1 MRVPGPRV
9 VLAAGLTLLAL
20 AVVGVLL
27 VERSHHRAA
36 QPPPPAPPPP
46 SGPQVSAVGPYSAT
60 VTWHTDT
67 PTQETVAWGPA
78 GIRPLLWVQDA
89 AAATDHAVTLDGL
102 ASSTPYAV
110 RVDGTVLRFTSAVA
124 PTAASA
130 AVRDGAMRVNGGA
143 FFPFVTWEEC
153 PDRWQPELAQ
163 GIDLFA
169 GNPCTGLSSL
179 LTAVEG
185 RGLAA
190 GTSDDT
196 AGTTGAGLV
205 GWFYPDEADG
215 RGLNAESL
223 PAPGGAGLRFLTLTS
238 HFYSGAAPLPAGRG
252 IYPGLLEKAD
262 VIGFDLYPLQELCR
276 PELIPDVFDAQQEL
290 VALAPGKPTFQWI
303 EVREMKCP
311 DPAAAVTPQTIA
323 VESWLA
329 IAGGAHGLGFFP
341 PDWGDA
347 VGETIHGI
355 ATTVRR
361 LEPALLQPAVA
372 VQVSPDTPSV
382 RASAREL
389 GGAVYVIAVNAGT
402 TPATVTLTEPSLGDR
417 TLDVMG
423 TPRTVTAQDGA
434 LAVTLPPL
442 TAQIY
447 VAPPA

>member
-36 QPPPPAPPPP
+36 QPPPAPPPP

-67 PTQETVAWGPA
+67 PTQETVAWGPT
-78 GIRPLLWVQDA
+78 GIRPLLWAQDA
-89 AAATDHAVTLDGL
+89 APTTDHAVTLDGL

-110 RVDGTVLRFTSAVA
+110 HVDGTTLRFTSAAA
-124 PTAASA
+124 PSAASG

-347 VGETIHGI
+347 VGGTIHGI

-402 TPATVTLTEPSLGDR
+402 TPATVTLTEPSLGNR